1 MAKALFS
8 VAEVARLIESGKTLA
23 LAGDERVLRQLP
35 RGNWIGGTTPYF
47 IGDAGGVCSRDLIHV
62 TELGEDAQAAQ
73 IARYDARSIDRV
85 YIDAA
90 TAAYSLIIIPAQSP
104 THLRFALGAPSFER
118 FAHRPLIGWIA
129 GIHLDDLGK
138 VAALVFDGRSGEAI
152 ADGAVLL
159 HARLPKG
166 KVAELAILNIFE
178 MGEGPDIKFEKDGF
192 EAREAVVGD
201 VRVNWAKWLE
211 QKQADT
217 RLPLV
222 ADYLNTRVNVS
233 FQSVDAA
240 ASVVRFY
247 APVFVG
253 VTYRHARPVRD
264 YAAQFTRHVPAD
276 IGQVTFSCNCILNY
290 LYSELEGKRTAA
302 FTGPVTF
309 GEIAYQL
316 VNQTLAY
323 LVVNDAAGT

>member
-1 MAKALFS
+1 M
-8 VAEVARLIESGKTLA
+8 
-23 LAGDERVLRQLP
+23 
-35 RGNWIGGTTPYF
+35 
-47 IGDAGGVCSRDLIHV
+47 

-73 IARYDARSIDRV
+73 IARYDARSIERV

-152 ADGAVLL
+152 ADGAVVL

-192 EAREAVVGD
+192 EAREAVVGG

-222 ADYLNTRVNVS
+222 ADYLGTRVNVS
-233 FQSVDAA
+233 FQNVDAA

-323 LVVNDAAGT
+323 LLVNDAAGT